1 MKQIWAPWR
10 MEYINKDKS
19 GECIFCSLPKAGN
32 DKKSFILFK
41 GSYCFIIMN
50 IYPYNTGHLMVVPFR
65 HCACITDLDTDESME
80 LNELTKRSIQIL
92 RKVNTPDGFNVGF
105 NLGKS
110 AGAGYDEHI
119 HNHIVPRWT
128 GDTNFMPVLADIK
141 IHPENLQQSY
151 QKLVPH
157 FKKILL

>member
-10 MEYINKDKS
+10 MEYIKNDKS
-19 GECIFCSLPKAGN
+19 GECIFCSLPKVGD
-32 DKKSFILFK
+32 DKNNFILFK
-41 GSYCFIIMN
+41 GRYCFVIMN
-50 IYPYNTGHLMVVPFR
+50 IYPYNTGHLMVVPCR
-65 HCACITDLDTDESME
+65 HCACITDLDTVESME
-80 LNELTKRSIQIL
+80 LNELTKKSIQIL

-151 QKLVPH
+151 EKLVPH
-157 FKKILL
+157 FNKILL

>member
-10 MEYINKDKS
+10 MEYIKKVKP
-19 GECIFCSLPKAGN
+19 GECIFCSLPKVGD
-32 DKKSFILFK
+32 DKNNFILFK
-41 GSYCFIIMN
+41 GRYSFIIMN

-65 HCACITDLDTDESME
+65 HCACITNLDIDESTE
-80 LNELTKRSIQIL
+80 LNELTKKSIQIL

-141 IHPENLQQSY
+141 IHPESLQQSY
-151 QKLVPH
+151 EKLVPH
-157 FKKILL
+157 FNKILL

>member
-1 MKQIWAPWR
+1 
-10 MEYINKDKS
+10 MEYIKKDKS
-19 GECIFCSLPKAGN
+19 VECIFCSLPKVGD
-32 DKKSFILFK
+32 DKNNFILFK
-41 GSYCFIIMN
+41 GRYCFVIMN
-50 IYPYNTGHLMVVPFR
+50 IYPYNTGHLMVVPYR

-92 RKVNTPDGFNVGF
+92 RNVNTPDGFNVGF

-119 HNHIVPRWT
+119 HNHVVPRWT

-151 QKLVPH
+151 EKLVPH
-157 FKKILL
+157 FNKILL

>member
-10 MEYINKDKS
+10 MEYIKKDKS
-19 GECIFCSLPKAGN
+19 SDCIFCNLPKAGD
-32 DKKSFILFK
+32 DKNNFILFK
-41 GSYCFIIMN
+41 GRYCFIIMN
-50 IYPYNTGHLMVVPFR
+50 IYPYNTGHLMVVPYR

-92 RKVNTPDGFNVGF
+92 RNVNTPDGFNVGF

-141 IHPENLQQSY
+141 IHPESLQQSY
-151 QKLVPH
+151 EKLVPH

>member
-10 MEYINKDKS
+10 MEYIKKDKS
-19 GECIFCSLPKAGN
+19 GECIFCNLPKAGD
-32 DKKSFILFK
+32 DKNNFILFK
-41 GSYCFIIMN
+41 GIYCFIIMN
-50 IYPYNTGHLMVVPFR
+50 IYPYNTGHLMIVPYR
-65 HCACITDLDTDESME
+65 HCACITELDTDESME

-141 IHPENLQQSY
+141 IHPENLEQSY
-151 QKLVPH
+151 KKLVPH

>member
-10 MEYINKDKS
+10 MEYIKKDKS
-19 GECIFCSLPKAGN
+19 GECIFCNLPKAGD
-32 DKKSFILFK
+32 DKNNFILFK
-41 GSYCFIIMN
+41 GIYCFIIMN
-50 IYPYNTGHLMVVPFR
+50 IYPYNTGHLMIVPYR
-65 HCACITDLDTDESME
+65 HCACITELDTDESME

-119 HNHIVPRWT
+119 HNHVVPRWT

-151 QKLVPH
+151 AKLVPH
-157 FKKILL
+157 FNKILL

>member
-10 MEYINKDKS
+10 MEYIKKDKS
-19 GECIFCSLPKAGN
+19 GECIFCSLPKAGD
-32 DKKSFILFK
+32 DKNNFILFK
-41 GSYCFIIMN
+41 GMYCFIIMN
-50 IYPYNTGHLMVVPFR
+50 IYPYNTGHLMIVPSR
-65 HCACITDLDTDESME
+65 HCACITELDTDESME

-119 HNHIVPRWT
+119 HNHIVPRWI

-151 QKLVPH
+151 EKLVPH
-157 FKKILL
+157 FNKILL

>member
-10 MEYINKDKS
+10 MEYIKKDKS
-19 GECIFCSLPKAGN
+19 GECIFCSLPKAGD
-32 DKKSFILFK
+32 DKKNFILFK

-50 IYPYNTGHLMVVPFR
+50 IYPYNTGHLMVVPCR

-92 RKVNTPDGFNVGF
+92 RDVNTPDGFNVGF

-141 IHPENLQQSY
+141 IHPESLQQSY
-151 QKLVPH
+151 EKLVPH

>member
-19 GECIFCSLPKAGN
+19 DECIFCSLPKAGD
-32 DKKSFILFK
+32 DKKNFILFT

-50 IYPYNTGHLMVVPFR
+50 IYPYNTGHLMVVPCR

-92 RKVNTPDGFNVGF
+92 RNVNTPDGFNVGF

-141 IHPENLQQSY
+141 IHPESLQQSY
-151 QKLVPH
+151 EKLVPH

>member
-19 GECIFCSLPKAGN
+19 DECIFCSLPKAGN
-32 DKKSFILFK
+32 DTKSFILFK

-50 IYPYNTGHLMVVPFR
+50 IYPYNTGHLMVVPYR
-65 HCACITDLDTDESME
+65 HCACITDLDKDESME
-80 LNELTKRSIQIL
+80 LNELTKKSIQIL
-92 RKVNTPDGFNVGF
+92 RNVNTPDGFNVGF

-141 IHPENLQQSY
+141 IHPESLQQSY
-151 QKLVPH
+151 KKLVPH

>member
-10 MEYINKDKS
+10 MEYIKKDKS
-19 GECIFCSLPKAGN
+19 SDCIFCSLPKAGD
-32 DKKSFILFK
+32 DKNNFILFK
-41 GSYCFIIMN
+41 GRYCFIIMN
-50 IYPYNTGHLMVVPFR
+50 IYPYNTGHLMVVPCR
-65 HCACITDLDTDESME
+65 HCNCITELDIGESME
-80 LNELTKRSIQIL
+80 LNELTKKSIKIL

-141 IHPENLQQSY
+141 IHPESLQQSY
-151 QKLVPH
+151 EKLVPH
-157 FKKILL
+157 FNKIIL

>member
-19 GECIFCSLPKAGN
+19 GECIFCSLPKAGD
-32 DKKSFILFK
+32 DKKNFILFK

-50 IYPYNTGHLMVVPFR
+50 IYPYNTGHLMVVPCR

-92 RKVNTPDGFNVGF
+92 RDVNTPDGFNVGF

-141 IHPENLQQSY
+141 IHPESLQQSY
-151 QKLVPH
+151 GKLVPH